1 MKRRRE
7 FMISEQLAG
16 EIWDA
21 AGPFD
26 SFEAA
31 SQYLAG
37 APPGQFLIT
46 SCFMSARTKLWLIV
60 TTPADIEIA

>member
-1 MKRRRE
+1 MKRKRE
-7 FMISEQLAG
+7 YMISERLAG

-21 AGPFD
+21 AGPFH

-37 APPGQFLIT
+37 APPGELLIT
-46 SCFMSARTKLWLIV
+46 SCFTSAGKRLWLIV
-60 TTPADIEIA
+60 TSPADIETT

>member
-1 MKRRRE
+1 MKRKRE

-37 APPGQFLIT
+37 ATPGEFLIT
-46 SCFMSARTKLWLIV
+46 SCFTSAETRLWLIV
-60 TTPADIEIA
+60 TSPADIEIA

>member
-1 MKRRRE
+1 MKRKRE

-16 EIWDA
+16 ELWDA
-21 AGPFD
+21 AGPFE

-37 APPGQFLIT
+37 APGDFLIT
-46 SCFMSARTKLWLIV
+46 SCFTPPGTRLWLLV
-60 TTPADIEIA
+60 TSPAEKEIA

>member
-1 MKRRRE
+1 MKRTRE

-31 SQYLAG
+31 SQYLVG
-37 APPGQFLIT
+37 APPGEFLIT
-46 SCFMSARTKLWLIV
+46 SCFTSAGTRLWLIV
-60 TTPADIEIA
+60 TSPADIEIA

>member
-1 MKRRRE
+1 MKRKRE

-16 EIWDA
+16 ELWDA
-21 AGPFD
+21 AGPFE

-37 APPGQFLIT
+37 APGDFLIT
-46 SCFMSARTKLWLIV
+46 SCFRLGRMRLWLLV
-60 TTPADIEIA
+60 TSPADHEMA

>member
-1 MKRRRE
+1 MKRKRE

-26 SFEAA
+26 TLEAA

-37 APPGQFLIT
+37 APLGDFLIT
-46 SCFMSARTKLWLIV
+46 SCFRLGRTRLWLLV
-60 TTPADIEIA
+60 TSPADNEMA